1 MTRLSQRGRRMPVL
15 CAEEGVFQVTATS
28 DLSLSRGQGG
38 VIPETLKVSMP
49 VPSSPWGPPKNE
61 DSSCSRE
68 RIEAPLPPLQPR
80 PTCERLELLFSCD
93 AILSGYED
101 LVSSRSDQF
110 TMWGKMSHQEFWLN
124 TWLTFT
130 ELLPTSVM
138 ILNAFSHPLLSPVV
152 STNTFSSQL
161 LCRRGSAFTTG
172 TMGPDDQRKM
182 LSKIKLQE
190 SGISLPCKKSFWVC
204 RTRNPSWT
212 ISRDPLCGLC
222 DSFQQGHLLPWHQR
236 QIDLPSR
243 HEARCARS
251 NCWRRTW
258 MGFTRCSCTCLFS
271 SCCSQW
277 SGLHRTIA
285 AHQQYLCR
293 EKCIAKNIIQT
304 IRAFMISQ
312 N

>member
-15 CAEEGVFQVTATS
+15 CPEEGVFQVTATS

-61 DSSCSRE
+61 DSACSRE

-172 TMGPDDQRKM
+172 TMGPDDLRKM
-182 LSKIKLQE
+182 LSRIKLQE
-190 SGISLPCKKSFWVC
+190 SGISLRKASEYVEHEILHERFHVTHFAGCAILFNKDTFYPDISAKSIYLHDTRRGVQDQIVEGEHGWVLQGVLARASFRRAAASGQVFTVLSPHISNIYAKKK
-204 RTRNPSWT
+204 R
-212 ISRDPLCGLC
+212 
-222 DSFQQGHLLPWHQR
+222 
-236 QIDLPSR
+236 
-243 HEARCARS
+243 
-251 NCWRRTW
+251 
-258 MGFTRCSCTCLFS
+258 
-271 SCCSQW
+271 
-277 SGLHRTIA
+277 
-285 AHQQYLCR
+285 
-293 EKCIAKNIIQT
+293 IAKNIIQT